1 MHIILGGT
9 SGLGLEMAKQLRE
22 RGDRVLVLGKTYD
35 PQKHGEGFPLDVY
48 YSDQVKS
55 ASARIEQILNG
66 DDIDQFVWAAG
77 YGWRGNFEDQPS
89 VRSMAEV
96 NFSGALPLVQWAW
109 RKMSTQ
115 NRKSVL
121 TIIGSTSSVKARS
134 DEAVYVATKHAQAG
148 LARSL
153 GMQADEQKLPVRV
166 ALFLPG
172 AMKTPFWNGRDLPAD
187 YMFFNDPAKIAT
199 HIINAIDCQQ
209 QPFLEWALPKGTLV

>member
-9 SGLGLEMAKQLRE
+9 SGLGLEMAKQLRK

-48 YSDQVKS
+48 YSDQVEA
-55 ASARIEQILNG
+55 ASTRIEQILNG
-66 DDIDQFVWAAG
+66 DDI
-77 YGWRGNFEDQPS
+77 N
-89 VRSMAEV
+89 AEV

-172 AMKTPFWNGRDLPAD
+172 AMKTPFWNGRELPAD

>member
-1 MHIILGGT
+1 M
-9 SGLGLEMAKQLRE
+9 
-22 RGDRVLVLGKTYD
+22 LVLGKTYD

-48 YSDQVKS
+48 YSDQVEA

-96 NFSGALPLVQWAW
+96 NFSGALPLVQWTW

-172 AMKTPFWNGRDLPAD
+172 AMKTPFWNGRELPAD
-187 YMFFNDPAKIAT
+187 YMFLMIRQKLLLILSMRLIVSSSPFWNGR
-199 HIINAIDCQQ
+199 CQKVRW
-209 QPFLEWALPKGTLV
+209 FRLFKVL

>member
-1 MHIILGGT
+1 MILINLCGQ
-9 SGLGLEMAKQLRE
+9 LDMAGAAILKIS
-22 RGDRVLVLGKTYD
+22 RVFAVWRKLI
-35 PQKHGEGFPLDVY
+35 FP
-48 YSDQVKS
+48 
-55 ASARIEQILNG
+55 
-66 DDIDQFVWAAG
+66 
-77 YGWRGNFEDQPS
+77 
-89 VRSMAEV
+89 
-96 NFSGALPLVQWAW
+96 GALPLVQWTW

-172 AMKTPFWNGRDLPAD
+172 AMKTPFGTVENFRLT
-187 YMFFNDPAKIAT
+187 I
-199 HIINAIDCQQ
+199 C
-209 QPFLEWALPKGTLV
+209 FLMIRQNCHAYYQCD